1 MQQNPPQNNKLKQQ
15 TLQQQLGNAA
25 NPESGGFQNSM
36 PMVRDSRNQQR
47 NFDRAIKDPKKAF
60 GALSKLAK
68 NLSPEQQQQ
77 LQKGMNNI
85 MGRRFDRSGG
95 AEPGS
100 MIGQDIGGLNAANQA
115 ANIFGN
121 FTGRDE
127 LKKLRDSMPR
137 KGNRFGPKGGGI
149 DFKAHADSLDDHR
162 EGYSYKGINSKD
174 RKAGEINK
182 LLGQMGL
189 LGPERGKTSD
199 NPGGRKMWD
208 DPIPP
213 GQPGLL
219 PMPGQP
225 GINPPGP
232 PPVGI
237 NPPPGQ
243 PPIGFPPGPPGV
255 MGQPSLNLG
264 QIQGTMGMVGQPPQ
278 PPSLAQ
284 TAAAQ
289 TTPASVAAAGA
300 TGTALPATPGTGQ
313 ATSTPAPTGQ
323 PAAAGRGTPAA
334 PASTTPTPTATS
346 ANTSPVTGPVT
357 APQIQNAIGQ
367 SPVLNQPVHNNQ
379 DMFQGMYGGMINM
392 PGQAEVA
399 AQANT
404 PGRSF
409 VGNQFGQ
416 GGMVNN
422 QMQQLQANAAQQ
434 GIQNATQMIGTNV
447 QHGLQQ
453 DQTLAG
459 MDFAQRQAGVQG
471 LTDLLS
477 PQLAGTAAGYQQGLQ
492 GLARTPQ
499 FMGF

>member
-1 MQQNPPQNNKLKQQ
+1 MRGNPQFLAQVMQQMAQQNAPQP
-15 TLQQQLGNAA
+15 GNSPQPSLPFYPGIP
-25 NPESGGFQNSM
+25 NMPKRPRQSSGTHGKN
-36 PMVRDSRNQQR
+36 
-47 NFDRAIKDPKKAF
+47 RAIKDPKKAF
-60 GALSKLAK
+60 GALSKLAG
-68 NLSPEQQQQ
+68 NMNPQQ
-77 LQKGMNNI
+77 LKQLQQGM
-85 MGRRFDRSGG
+85 GD
-95 AEPGS
+95 
-100 MIGQDIGGLNAANQA
+100 
-115 ANIFGN
+115 IFGQN
-121 FTGRDE
+121 FGDLGAGNKAAEALGGMINEQHYYGPE
-127 LKKLRDSMPR
+127 LGPG
-137 KGNRFGPKGGGI
+137 KGK
-149 DFKAHADSLDDHR
+149 HAT
-162 EGYSYKGINSKD
+162 
-174 RKAGEINK
+174 AGAIQN

-189 LGPERGKTSD
+189 TG
-199 NPGGRKMWD
+199 PGG
-208 DPIPP
+208 P
-213 GQPGLL
+213 GG
-219 PMPGQP
+219 P
-225 GINPPGP
+225 GINPPGPPP